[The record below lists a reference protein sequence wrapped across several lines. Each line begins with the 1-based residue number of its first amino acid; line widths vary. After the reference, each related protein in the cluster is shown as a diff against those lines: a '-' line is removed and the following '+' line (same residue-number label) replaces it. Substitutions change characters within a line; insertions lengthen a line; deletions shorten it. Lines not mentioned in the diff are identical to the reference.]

1 MDTIDEIII
10 KTYKSVKNALIM
22 LHNRGYLVYDEKKV
36 IGDNRH
42 ELINKEL
49 EELLG
54 NIITFNETYDDKI
67 NFIFEKTDK
76 SKVYLQLFKNITKK
90 KDILQKITDIC
101 ENNPIH
107 NIICV
112 GSDFPKNLQY
122 DLSDNFKRHIEFFKI
137 DELKIDIIR
146 HELVPKHVLLTIED
160 KTKIMNERKY
170 KESELPKIFI
180 TDRICRYYGG
190 IDGDIFKIFRNN
202 MTDRNKTSG
211 SGIYYRIVVE

>member
-22 LHNRGYLVYDEKKV
+22 LHNRGYLIYDKDKV
-36 IGDNRH
+36 NNSH
-42 ELINKEL
+42 ELIDKEL
-49 EELLG
+49 EEMLG
-54 NIITFNETYDDKI
+54 NITTFDETYDDGM

-76 SKVYLQLFKNITKK
+76 SKVYFVLFKNITKK

-101 ENNPIH
+101 EDNPIH
-107 NIICV
+107 NIVCLGIE
-112 GSDFPKNLQY
+112 FPKNFQY
-122 DLSDNFKRHIEFFKI
+122 ELSDKFKRHIEFFII
-137 DELKIDIIR
+137 DELKIDVIR
-146 HELVPKHVLLTIED
+146 HELVPKHILLTLEE
-160 KTKIMNERKY
+160 KTKFISERKY

-190 IDGDIFKIFRNN
+190 INGDLFKILRNN
-202 MTDRNKTSG
+202 MKDRNRTSG